1 MSKYDSIETAAEL
14 VAEVQAHGLSTA
26 QEDICRAQDIFGHT
40 SVEELARLAN
50 NIGRNNDQGEPDPHG
65 SWSSGRKATQGT
77 FYAIAFSIWNWEDAT
92 RFWNLHTN
100 PERQTWQTAKLTIG
114 ELQHKVTATEI
125 ERDAA
130 KDLLRASEKK
140 ASDLIDALTDAER
153 RACTAEA
160 QVLAL
165 KAKLYDYI
173 TAGLS
178 LWRHQ

>member
-26 QEDICRAQDIFGHT
+26 QEDICRARDIFWHT
-40 SVEELARLAN
+40 AVEELARLAN
-50 NIGRNNDQGEPDPHG
+50 DIGRDNDKGEPDPHG
-65 SWSSGRKATQGT
+65 SWSSGRRPTQGT
-77 FYAIAFSIWNWEDAT
+77 FYAIVFSIWNWEDAT

-100 PERQTWQTAKLTIG
+100 PERQTWQEANRTIG

-130 KDLLRASEKK
+130 KNLLRTSEKK

-160 QVLAL
+160 QVLAP

-173 TAGLS
+173 TAEA
-178 LWRHQ
+178 